1 MALSIALLLS
11 LSAVLALWLLWAWAW
26 DCSGWTRSRGRDLE
40 LEGFGSRALLVTA
53 HPDDEAMFFAP
64 TLLGLTRLKYQVS
77 LLCFSAGNYYN
88 QGEIRKRELLQS
100 CDVLGI
106 PPSSV
111 TIIDHRQLP
120 DDPNED
126 WNPELVATLLQ
137 RHIKDNYTDLV
148 PLLHPDTAERVLS
161 PYLGVCQCTAEI
173 HVHIGSALHQAP
185 DPRCPLCAEHKRSR
199 TSQEGHVLPQ
209 QSAPLV
215 PTNLPFLLSLHG
227 HQLTELPLTLM
238 RVPSSQEQRR
248 RVPRRLG
255 SLKP

>member
-148 PLLHPDTAERVLS
+148 VTFDIGGVSGHANHIALYFAVRFLCSTQTLPKGCSVLTLES
-161 PYLGVCQCTAEI
+161 VN
-173 HVHIGSALHQAP
+173 
-185 DPRCPLCAEHKRSR
+185 
-199 TSQEGHVLPQ
+199 VLRKYM
-209 QSAPLV
+209 SILD
-215 PTNLPFLLSLHG
+215 LPFTRLQTHDVLFVLNIREAEQARKAMFCHNSQLLWFRRIYLFFSRYMAINSLNF
-227 HQLTELPLTLM
+227 L
-238 RVPSSQEQRR
+238 
-248 RVPRRLG
+248 
-255 SLKP
+255 

>member
-148 PLLHPDTAERVLS
+148 VTFDIG
-161 PYLGVCQCTAEI
+161 GVSGHAN
-173 HVHIGSALHQAP
+173 HIALYFAV
-185 DPRCPLCAEHKRSR
+185 RFLCSTQTLPK
-199 TSQEGHVLPQ
+199 EGHVLPQ